1 LQFSLGEIK
10 HIREEMDEPKEINE
24 GARKATE
31 GAVSVFAHLLS
42 RARVIFS
49 SLVFLK
55 VVTKGSS
62 PPFGK

>member
-1 LQFSLGEIK
+1 MQFSLGEIK

-24 GARKATE
+24 GAGKTTE

-42 RARVIFS
+42 PGCVIIS

-55 VVTKGSS
+55 VVNKRVS
-62 PPFGK
+62 PPFG